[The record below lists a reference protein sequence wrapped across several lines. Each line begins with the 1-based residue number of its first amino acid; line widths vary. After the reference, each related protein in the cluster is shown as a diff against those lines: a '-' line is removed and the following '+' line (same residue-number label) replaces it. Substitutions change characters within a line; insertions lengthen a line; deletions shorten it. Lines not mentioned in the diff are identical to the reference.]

1 MAIRIDGKLTS
12 VKRREKMAEETKNLI
27 RDCGVRPGL
36 AVILVGDDPASA
48 IYVKNKKKGCEELGF
63 LSREYRLPAETSEE
77 ELLSLIDQL
86 NEDGEIHGIL
96 VQLPV
101 PKHID
106 DKKVI
111 ARIAPAKDVDAF
123 GYENVGRIMTGD
135 FDFVPCTPAGIVELL
150 LRSNI
155 DMAGKHI
162 VVVGRSN
169 IVGKPVAQL
178 MLGYNAT
185 VTICHS
191 KTSDLHLHTKQA
203 DILIVAIGKAKFISA
218 QHLKP
223 GAIVIDVGINRMD
236 DGKLCGDVDFSN
248 VTNIVSAITPVP
260 GGVGPMTIAML
271 MKNTLEA
278 AKQLLGN
285 SSKKN

>member
-135 FDFVPCTPAGIVELL
+135 FDFVPCTPAGIMVLL
-150 LRSNI
+150 EEYGI
-155 DMAGKHI
+155 DPAGKHA
-162 VVVGRSN
+162 VVIGRSN
-169 IVGKPVAQL
+169 IVGKPMA
-178 MLGYNAT
+178 MLLLHKNAT
-185 VTICHS
+185 VTVCHS
-191 KTSDLHLHTKQA
+191 RTVNLAEICREA
-203 DILIVAIGKAKFISA
+203 DILVAAVGKANFVTA
-218 QHLKP
+218 DMVKP
-223 GAIVIDVGINRMD
+223 GAVVIDVGMNRD
-236 DGKLCGDVDFSN
+236 ENGLCGDVAFAEVEPKASY
-248 VTNIVSAITPVP
+248 ITPVP
-260 GGVGPMTIAML
+260 GGVGPMTITML
-271 MKNTLEA
+271 LQNTLTSARKA
-278 AKQLLGN
+278 AQ
-285 SSKKN
+285 SK

>member
-12 VKRREKMAEETKNLI
+12 VKRREKMLAETEALVRET
-27 RDCGVRPGL
+27 GVRPGL

-86 NEDGEIHGIL
+86 NEDGQIHGIL

-111 ARIAPAKDVDAF
+111 ARIAPEKDVDAF

-135 FDFVPCTPAGIVELL
+135 FDFVPCTPAGIMVLL
-150 LRSNI
+150 EEYGI
-155 DMAGKHI
+155 DPAGKR
-162 VVVGRSN
+162 VVVIGRSN
-169 IVGKPVAQL
+169 IVGKPMA
-178 MLGYNAT
+178 MLLLHKNAT
-185 VTICHS
+185 VTVCHS
-191 KTSDLHLHTKQA
+191 RTENLSEICREA
-203 DILIVAIGKAKFISA
+203 DILVAAVGKANFVTA
-218 QHLKP
+218 DMVKP
-223 GAIVIDVGINRMD
+223 GAVVIDVGMNRD
-236 DGKLCGDVDFSN
+236 ENGLCGDVAFAEVEPKASY
-248 VTNIVSAITPVP
+248 ITPVP
-260 GGVGPMTIAML
+260 SGVGPMTITML
-271 MKNTLEA
+271 LQNTLTSARKA
-278 AKQLLGN
+278 AQ
-285 SSKKN
+285 SK